1 LKNALIHLV
10 SDRNHPRIF
19 RKSHFS
25 GAFCLLFAATA
36 GCGAVA
42 SPEQATITAIEQL
55 GGSVRR
61 DKGHVVKVDLHQSR
75 ATEADLELLKK
86 LPHLDRLYLPPAAN
100 DVWLAH
106 LQGLNE
112 LTKLDVQYSQVSD
125 AGLVQLQSLPKL
137 VQLYTNGSQITA
149 AGIEQL
155 QQARPQLTV
164 EIFPIDRP

>member
-1 LKNALIHLV
+1 MTNCAPQPV
-10 SDRNHPRIF
+10 CF
-19 RKSHFS
+19 A
-25 GAFCLLFAATA
+25 GLLCIAAA
-36 GCGAVA
+36 AAGGCGAAA
-42 SPEQATITAIEQL
+42 SPEQPAIAAIEQL

-86 LPHLDRLYLPPAAN
+86 LPHLDRLYLPPAAT
-100 DVWLAH
+100 DAWLAH

-125 AGLVQLQSLPKL
+125 AGLAQLQNLPKL
-137 VQLYTNGSQITA
+137 AQLYTNGSQITA

-155 QQARPQLTV
+155 QKARPQLTI